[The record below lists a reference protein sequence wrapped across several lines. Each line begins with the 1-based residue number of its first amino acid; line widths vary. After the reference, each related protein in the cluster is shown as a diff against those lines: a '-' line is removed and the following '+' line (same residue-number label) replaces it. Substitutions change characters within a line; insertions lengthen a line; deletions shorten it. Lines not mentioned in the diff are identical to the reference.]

1 LIPLERTGV
10 GVPFIN
16 PSAADVHAGAL
27 VRWWFYIAVFKSLCY
42 AAKDKERKGLNV
54 SMAELLVVTLAYT
67 ITGRDADVLT
77 RVRLIADTV
86 RNAPELV
93 TSRFYRSRGNDA
105 YYLMLTTW
113 NDDESWRR
121 AQERHN
127 PRQLLLGSAAGLL
140 TAPPQQWLMRY
151 LWGYS
156 RPLASPM
163 LAAAHLAHIRKEQA
177 SYAQQGWIEGLR
189 QPAVQAPL
197 AFSFLARGVHEEG
210 TSSGPAATPAPE
222 GQEEA
227 PYHLGSVLLNLF
239 SWASDNEREQFYADP
254 NYQDIN
260 RFVSSTGIVRILP
273 LELM

>member
-1 LIPLERTGV
+1 MT
-10 GVPFIN
+10 
-16 PSAADVHAGAL
+16 
-27 VRWWFYIAVFKSLCY
+27 
-42 AAKDKERKGLNV
+42 
-54 SMAELLVVTLAYT
+54 ELLVVTLAYT

-86 RNAPELV
+86 RNAPGLV

-127 PRQLLLGSAAGLL
+127 PKHLLLGSAVGLL

-156 RPLASPM
+156 RPLANPL

-177 SYAQQGWIEGLR
+177 SYVQQGWIEGLR

-197 AFSFLARGVHEEG
+197 AFSFLARGIHEEG
-210 TSSGPAATPAPE
+210 TASSSAATPASE

-239 SWASDNEREQFYADP
+239 SWASDNEREQFYADA